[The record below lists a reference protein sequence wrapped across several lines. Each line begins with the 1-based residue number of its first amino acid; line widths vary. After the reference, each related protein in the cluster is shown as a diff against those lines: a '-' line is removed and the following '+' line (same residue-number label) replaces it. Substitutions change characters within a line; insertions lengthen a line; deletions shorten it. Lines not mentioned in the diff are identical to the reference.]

1 MAKIDGVKEEIGR
14 LKLHFGLLAASYLSL
29 LVWIM
34 QDTAAYVGFV
44 DRLIEAICWSSRLRL
59 YFAIAPILL
68 LTALVIAVDVTIR
81 RKIQELE
88 DC

>member
-1 MAKIDGVKEEIGR
+1 MARIDRIKEEIGR

-29 LVWIM
+29 LVWMM
-34 QDTAAYVGFV
+34 QDTVAYLGLIE
-44 DRLIEAICWSSRLRL
+44 RLIKAYSWSNQLLL

-68 LTALVIAVDVTIR
+68 LTSMVIVVDLAIR
-81 RKIQELE
+81 RKIRELE